1 VVVFVVFVVV
11 AAVEVVVVVAVAVE
25 VVASLRRKRGR
36 TEAGLFGGVGGK
48 AVVLESIL

>member
-11 AAVEVVVVVAVAVE
+11 AAVEVVVVVAVE
-25 VVASLRRKRGR
+25 VIASLRR